1 MNIIIGVFLFILGTV
16 LASFIGVVI
25 YRVPNKMSIVK
36 PDSFCPS
43 CKTPIK
49 WYDNIPLLSYL
60 ILGGKCRY
68 CKAKIGINSFLLELS
83 GGILFLL
90 AFLMYH
96 LSVELIFV
104 ELIICILL
112 VIFGIDFNHKFI
124 YDWSLIIFFVLTCG
138 LLLYVSLVNK
148 EVPIKN
154 FIGFGV
160 GFFSFLFIKLIAY
173 LITKRD
179 CLGTGDVI
187 LMGIGGFLLGWQNW
201 LLSVLVGSV
210 LGSVIELILIK
221 LKKRSKEE
229 EIPFG
234 PYLVIGILFSLLF
247 GEVIINWYL
256 SLVI

>member
-1 MNIIIGVFLFILGTV
+1 M
-16 LASFIGVVI
+16 
-25 YRVPNKMSIVK
+25 
-36 PDSFCPS
+36 
-43 CKTPIK
+43 
-49 WYDNIPLLSYL
+49 
-60 ILGGKCRY
+60 
-68 CKAKIGINSFLLELS
+68 
-83 GGILFLL
+83 
-90 AFLMYH
+90 
-96 LSVELIFV
+96 
-104 ELIICILL
+104 
-112 VIFGIDFNHKFI
+112 IFGIDFNHKFI

-154 FIGFGV
+154 FIGFGI

-210 LGSVIELILIK
+210 LGSVIELVLIK
-221 LKKRSKEE
+221 LKKRSREE

-247 GEVIINWYL
+247 GEIILNWYL

>member
-36 PDSFCPS
+36 PDSFCPC

-96 LSVELIFV
+96 F
-104 ELIICILL
+104 C
-112 VIFGIDFNHKFI
+112 GINYLYF
-124 YDWSLIIFFVLTCG
+124 TCDIW
-138 LLLYVSLVNK
+138 N
-148 EVPIKN
+148 
-154 FIGFGV
+154 
-160 GFFSFLFIKLIAY
+160 
-173 LITKRD
+173 
-179 CLGTGDVI
+179 
-187 LMGIGGFLLGWQNW
+187 
-201 LLSVLVGSV
+201 
-210 LGSVIELILIK
+210 
-221 LKKRSKEE
+221 
-229 EIPFG
+229 
-234 PYLVIGILFSLLF
+234 
-247 GEVIINWYL
+247 
-256 SLVI
+256 